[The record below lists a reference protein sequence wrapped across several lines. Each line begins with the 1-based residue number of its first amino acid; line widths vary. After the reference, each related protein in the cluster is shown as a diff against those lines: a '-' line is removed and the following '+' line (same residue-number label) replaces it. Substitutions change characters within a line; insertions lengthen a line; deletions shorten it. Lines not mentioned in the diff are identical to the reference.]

1 MGKNLNPERNI
12 LLTLIQSFNQTFLPY
27 DFDRTMFKNK
37 KFWGKVV
44 LLWFLSLVIGYM
56 IAPKILFDSAKYHEG
71 DIIRQTVVIEEDLL
85 LPDHISTRLKAEKM
99 LNQQGMIFD
108 YDPNVAEKISTRI
121 REAFSSARQ
130 MTVQIESQGSNFAN
144 TSRQVAVDYF
154 EAHQNL
160 ALATQERNFYRR
172 YSATLQERL
181 KGYNGDEQRTPK
193 EFLKKSKLDND
204 IDTMG
209 HAVKDLGK
217 KRALYLNSA
226 EKQRQSL
233 LLKRKE
239 GKSFSKELKEKQELF
254 ANDFLDKLKI
264 DLALKVITKL
274 NFPFYDAEIE
284 EELTAVTKV
293 FLSQEIIFSKK
304 DLKLEEKLNLT
315 VRNVTTQE
323 SKKYKE
329 LEDLTD
335 VEEIVLQL
343 RDFTNVLFPNDES
356 GQKRNLI
363 HQLSEKLIGPTVT
376 LNKLEMEKRKEQAR
390 SGISPVYFSVKK
402 GEIIARAGDRATPDQ
417 VELINAYYEKV
428 SNLDKIPRF
437 IGLVCFVLVSFILV
451 YFAFRRSE
459 NSNLNFKKITMIG
472 LSILIGML
480 FVTGGT
486 ELSKMIEMRYS
497 GFGGQL
503 FIYAFPIALPAMLIG
518 ILLGFEA
525 GLMTGLLTS
534 LFVSIMMQ
542 SSLYY
547 FFFGIMGSLVAALP
561 IRSFFSR
568 YSLLAHGI
576 KISFVNIP
584 LVSILYLIEANQ
596 LGGVILHHLG
606 SALAGGVLTAILV
619 SILLPFFE
627 STFDVT
633 TNLKLLELSNLHH
646 PALADLI
653 QKANG
658 TFQHSVVVGNLAEA
672 GAKEIGANPL
682 LARVGA
688 YYHDLGK
695 GEDPIFFYENKPANM
710 QNIHDSMTPYES
722 VQKIV
727 GHVTKGEAIAKHH
740 HIGSA
745 VTDILMQHHGT
756 TAVKYFLIKAKKM
769 ALESGSGPVNEADF
783 CYPGPKP
790 QTLEAGLVML
800 ADGCEA
806 ATRSIDK
813 PTIEAIEEMVK
824 KVTWGILE
832 SGQLDESGMT
842 LRKFKQVVAAF
853 NQSLCTIYH
862 SRISYPDDVVGYTDS
877 KQSLYI

>member
-1 MGKNLNPERNI
+1 MNPERNI
-12 LLTLIQSFNQTFLPY
+12 FLNLILSFNKTFLPRNI
-27 DFDRTMFKNK
+27 DRTLFRNR
-37 KFWGKVV
+37 KFWGKVI
-44 LLWFLSLVIGYM
+44 LLLSLSLVIGYL
-56 IAPKILFDSAKYHEG
+56 IAPKILFDSTQYHEG

-85 LPDHISTRLKAEKM
+85 LPDHISTRLKAEQL

-108 YDPNVAEKISTRI
+108 YDPNVAEKIATRI
-121 REAFSSARQ
+121 KEAFSSARQ
-130 MTVQIESQGSNFAN
+130 MTEQIESQGSNFAN
-144 TSRQVAVDYF
+144 TSRQVAIDYF

-160 ALATQERNFYRR
+160 ALAKEERNFFRKYRTALK
-172 YSATLQERL
+172 SRL
-181 KGYNGDEQRTPK
+181 KEYKGNEQLTPK
-193 EFLKKSKLDND
+193 DFLKKSKLDND
-204 IDTMG
+204 IGTMG
-209 HAVKDLGK
+209 QAIADLGK
-217 KRALYLNSA
+217 KRALYLNNA

-233 LLKRKE
+233 ILKRKE
-239 GKSFSKELKEKQELF
+239 GKSFTKELREKQELV
-254 ANDFLDKLKI
+254 AKDFLDKLKI
-264 DLALKVITKL
+264 DIALKVITRL
-274 NFPFYDAEIE
+274 NFPFYDSEVEA
-284 EELTAVTKV
+284 ELTSVTKV
-293 FLSQEIIFSKK
+293 FLSQEIILSKK

-329 LEDLTD
+329 LDDLTD
-335 VEEIVLQL
+335 VEEINLQL
-343 RDFTNVLFPNDES
+343 RDFTNVLFPSDES

-363 HQLSEKLIGPTVT
+363 YQLTEKLIGPTVT

-437 IGLVCFVLVSFILV
+437 IGLICFVLVSFILV

-459 NSNLNFKKITMIG
+459 RSQLNFKKITMIG

-486 ELSKMIEMRYS
+486 ELSKMIEMRYQ

-503 FIYAFPIALPAMLIG
+503 FIYALPIALPAMLIG

-547 FFFGIMGSLVAALP
+547 FFFGMMGSLVAALP
-561 IRSFFSR
+561 IYSFFSR

-576 KISFVNIP
+576 KISFINIP
-584 LVSILYLIEANQ
+584 LVFILYLIETNQ

-606 SALAGGVLTAILV
+606 SAIAGGLLTAIIA

-695 GEDPIFFYENKPANM
+695 GEDPIFFYENKPPNV
-710 QNIHDSMTPYES
+710 QNIHDSMDPYES
-722 VQKIV
+722 VQKII
-727 GHVTKGEAIAKHH
+727 GHVIKGEAIANQH

-745 VTDILMQHHGT
+745 VTDILKQHHGT
-756 TAVKYFLIKAKKM
+756 TPVKFFLIKAKKL
-769 ALESGSGPVNEADF
+769 ALENGSGPVNEADF

-790 QTLEAGLVML
+790 QTLEAALVML

-813 PTIEAIEEMVK
+813 PTIEAIEEMVQ

-842 LRKFKQVVAAF
+842 LRKFKQVVGAF

-862 SRISYPDDVVGYTDS
+862 SRISYPDDIGGHIDS